1 MRAAAQQD
9 IEIAR
14 ERGMTLKEV
23 FTHDHLPTSPLF
35 EGHVTSAT
43 HDKRKLMIQLQTYLT
58 DDVGTRIAEF
68 AHDGFKTITLLD
80 FMSNVRQYPNLS
92 HFTNFGGVV
101 NKVLSA

>member
-1 MRAAAQQD
+1 MLPAAQRY

-14 ERGMTLKEV
+14 ERGITLKEV

-35 EGHVTSAT
+35 EGDFTSAT
-43 HDKRKLMIQLQTYLT
+43 HDKRKLMIQLHAYLA
-58 DDVGTRIAEF
+58 DDVGTKIAEL

-80 FMSNVRQYPNLS
+80 FISIVRQYPNLS
-92 HFTNFGGVV
+92 HFINFGGVV